1 MTTEENLRSK
11 SLYKLLLVMLKYIPI
26 IIALLYMVNTVTAY
40 FSIDIPVLSSI
51 AGMSLLPWTFMYVS
65 TLVFKFCL
73 YHRMFLFY
81 IFITDVINIIDYYIG
96 IPITDFE
103 LLIVHSIITG
113 ISLFII
119 LLVYVK
125 DHKRVIREDNR

>member
-81 IFITDVINIIDYYIG
+81 IFITDIVNIIDYYIG

>member
-51 AGMSLLPWTFMYVS
+51 AGISLLPWTFMYVS

-81 IFITDVINIIDYYIG
+81 IFITDIVNIIDYYIG